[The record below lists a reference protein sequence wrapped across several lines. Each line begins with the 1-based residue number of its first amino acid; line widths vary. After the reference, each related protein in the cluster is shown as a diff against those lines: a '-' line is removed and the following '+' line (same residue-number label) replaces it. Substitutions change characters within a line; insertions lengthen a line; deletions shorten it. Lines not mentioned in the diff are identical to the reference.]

1 MSKLTAWWI
10 VILTGMALLLAG
22 CSGLGGE
29 ATPTLEPLP
38 EGAFNPV
45 ISATGQVVP
54 HRQAV
59 LSAAAAGVIADVPV
73 QLDEALLAGQ
83 VVLELQGNEALAA
96 QVAAA
101 QMELVLAAQALED
114 LNKDLD
120 VHLAAARAEVVNA
133 ERAVDD
139 AERYL
144 RNLQT
149 TAPQPDIDQ
158 ARATV
163 ILLRD
168 RLDKANEDFAPYE
181 NKPENNLV
189 RAGLLSQLAQAQKEY
204 DAAVRRLNNLQGN
217 ATGLDVKE
225 AEAQLETA
233 QVRLDA
239 AQRDL
244 ALREGGAD
252 PDLVEAAQARVAN
265 AEAQKRAAEAALED
279 LVLTAPF
286 DGTVSELYVNPGEWI
301 NPGQPVLLLADLGN
315 LEIETTDLSEID
327 VAQIAVGDTAAVSF
341 DAFPDFSTTGT
352 ITRIAPKA
360 AQGSGVNYTVVLVM
374 ETLPPDLRW
383 GMTAFVDIE
392 PDQ

>member
-1 MSKLTAWWI
+1 MKKRTTRWI
-10 VILTGMALLLAG
+10 VIVASLTLLVSA
-22 CSGLGGE
+22 CAGLGGE

-38 EGAFNPV
+38 EDAFNPV

-54 HRQAV
+54 RRQAV
-59 LSAAAAGVIADVPV
+59 LSATTAGVIAELPV
-73 QLDEALLAGQ
+73 QLDEMLSAGQ
-83 VVLELQGNEALAA
+83 VVLELQGNEALSA

-101 QMELVLAAQALED
+101 QMELVLATQALED
-114 LNKDLD
+114 LNENLD
-120 VHLAAARAEVVNA
+120 VQLAAAREEVVNA
-133 ERAVDD
+133 ERAVKD
-139 AERYL
+139 AEQRL

-168 RLDKANEDFAPYE
+168 RLEKAQEDFAPYE

-189 RAGLLSQLAQAQKEY
+189 RAGLLSQLAQAQKDY

-217 ATGLDVKE
+217 ATELDLKE
-225 AEAQLETA
+225 AEAELERDQA
-233 QVRLDA
+233 RLAA

-244 ALREGGAD
+244 ALREDGPD
-252 PDLVEAAQARVAN
+252 PDQVKAAQARLAN
-265 AEAQKRAAEAALED
+265 AEAQLRAAEAGLED
-279 LVLTAPF
+279 LVLNAPF
-286 DGTVSELYVNPGEWI
+286 AGTVSELYVNPGEWI

-327 VAQIAVGDTAAVSF
+327 VAQIAVGDTATVTF
-341 DAFPDFSTTGT
+341 DAFPNFSTTGT

-360 AQGSGVNYTVVLVM
+360 AQGSGVNYTVVLVL
-374 ETLPPDLRW
+374 TDQPPDLRW
-383 GMTAFVDIE
+383 NMTAFVDIE